1 MATQLMKKLLLLF
14 PALLGAAIFPEALG
28 QPYHL
33 SPLWSAAPGD
43 PLKPYVTSTS
53 GAGTPNERG
62 IAYNALSNQL
72 YVVQRSG
79 NNYAVHVVDAN
90 TGTKLYNLKT
100 NGILPVIASEVS
112 GANGIGLVAIDA
124 AADGAVYAC
133 NESPNASG
141 GSNPFSTNKLFRMY
155 RWANSDSN
163 TLPVEIFEGD
173 PAGPQSDNFRWG
185 DVLEARGSGLNTQI
199 IL

>member
-1 MATQLMKKLLLLF
+1 MKKLLLRY
-14 PALLGAAIFPEALG
+14 PVLLSTAILLPGAIG
-28 QPYHL
+28 QTYRL

-43 PLKPYVTSTS
+43 PLKPYVTSTG

-100 NGILPVIASEVS
+100 DGILPVVASEV
-112 GANGIGLVAIDA
+112 NH
-124 AADGAVYAC
+124 
-133 NESPNASG
+133 
-141 GSNPFSTNKLFRMY
+141 
-155 RWANSDSN
+155 
-163 TLPVEIFEGD
+163 
-173 PAGPQSDNFRWG
+173 
-185 DVLEARGSGLNTQI
+185 
-199 IL
+199 

>member
-1 MATQLMKKLLLLF
+1 MKKLLLRYSV
-14 PALLGAAIFPEALG
+14 LLSTTILLPGAIG
-28 QPYHL
+28 QTYHL
-33 SPLWSAAPGD
+33 SPLWSAAPSD
-43 PLKPYVTSTS
+43 PLKPYVTSTG

-72 YVVQRSG
+72 YIVQRGG
-79 NNYAVHVVDAN
+79 NNYTVHVVDAN

-112 GANGIGLVAIDA
+112 GANGIGLLAIDA

-163 TLPVEIFEGD
+163 TFPVEIFEGD
-173 PAGPQSDNFRWG
+173 PAGQ
-185 DVLEARGSGLNTQI
+185 
-199 IL
+199 

>member
-1 MATQLMKKLLLLF
+1 MKKFLLLC
-14 PALLGAAIFPEALG
+14 PALFGAAILFPDALG
-28 QPYHL
+28 QTYHL

-43 PLKPYVTSTS
+43 PLKPYVTSTG

-100 NGILPVIASEVS
+100 DGILPVVASEVS
-112 GANGIGLVAIDA
+112 GANGIGLVDIDA
-124 AADGAVYAC
+124 AADGAVYAGK
-133 NESPNASG
+133 ESTYACG
-141 GSNPFSTNKLFRMY
+141 GHYPIRN
-155 RWANSDSN
+155 
-163 TLPVEIFEGD
+163 
-173 PAGPQSDNFRWG
+173 
-185 DVLEARGSGLNTQI
+185 
-199 IL
+199 